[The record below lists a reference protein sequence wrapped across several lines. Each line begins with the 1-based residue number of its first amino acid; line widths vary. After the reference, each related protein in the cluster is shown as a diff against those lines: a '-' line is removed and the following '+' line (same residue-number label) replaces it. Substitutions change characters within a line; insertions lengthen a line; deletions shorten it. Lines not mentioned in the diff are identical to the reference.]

1 MRLKCQK
8 QANFFEGWKITVL
21 ICGQSDIAEVLKNVT
36 ENVQIVSK
44 EVCDVRD
51 CYSVESTN
59 KKHRPEA
66 VVDCAGVS
74 NLQEVANSTVE
85 KWVEEVEVDLVGSYH
100 IARAT
105 INENP
110 NTRMVFYASSRSIR

>member
-1 MRLKCQK
+1 
-8 QANFFEGWKITVL
+8 
-21 ICGQSDIAEVLKNVT
+21 
-36 ENVQIVSK
+36 
-44 EVCDVRD
+44 
-51 CYSVESTN
+51 VESTN